1 MLQPNP
7 IPTHFSFHPQNPSQ
21 SVKQVSLF
29 PSLPPSFLLPSL
41 LPFLT
46 SSLSL
51 SLSLCCK
58 QVTSFSQNPQ
68 NPKEEEQKKHTRTPK
83 SPRTKSPKAGDFFV
97 VVFPTFLFLH
107 THTHTQTNKQTE
119 LLKTQQSCGRLS
131 NTLVEKA

>member
-51 SLSLCCK
+51 SLCCK

-68 NPKEEEQKKHTRTPK
+68 NPKAEEQKKHTHTHTPK

-107 THTHTQTNKQTE
+107 THTQTNKQTE